1 MSVITVG
8 ASDDLFRT
16 IFVKMFLQK
25 PLLKFSSAVV
35 HTEDFRVLTIRV
47 DVILKHKQRI
57 TDVNY

>member
-8 ASDDLFRT
+8 ASYDLFGT

-35 HTEDFRVLTIRV
+35 HTQDFRVLTIRV
-47 DVILKHKQRI
+47 DVILKHKQSI
-57 TDVNY
+57 NHLNY